1 MENTIEIQKE
11 FEILVSE
18 LERLKSI
25 NELTSSNADSAK
37 YVVNEIDKF
46 VKSVVNFKTEIDKDL
61 KEKTSKID
69 LILKQLDATV
79 LSIESNTKKSVNDH
93 SQKLKELHEK
103 SDSVMNQNKD
113 ALSKELNK
121 FAETLFNLSESISS
135 TIGNST
141 AKIIEKIQE
150 KNSQTKSEL
159 SNVSGQINKN
169 ISSVETNFNTKF
181 KDLNEQL
188 GQNMKLS
195 KQNRIF
201 LLVSSIVTIGLLIAL
216 FLK

>member
-25 NELTSSNADSAK
+25 NELTFSNADSAK
-37 YVVNEIDKF
+37 TVVNEIAKF
-46 VKSVVNFKTEIDKDL
+46 VKSVEQFKTAIDKDL
-61 KEKTSKID
+61 KDKSSKIG
-69 LILKQLDATV
+69 LILKQLDETV

-103 SDSVMNQNKD
+103 SDSVINQNKEL
-113 ALSKELNK
+113 LSKELNK
-121 FAETLFNLSESISS
+121 FADTLSNLSESISS

-141 AKIIEKIQE
+141 VKITEKIQE
-150 KNSQTKSEL
+150 QNNQIQSEL
-159 SNVSGQINKN
+159 SSISGLINQN
-169 ISSVETNFNTKF
+169 ISSIATNFNVKF
-181 KDLNEQL
+181 NDLNVLME
-188 GQNMKLS
+188 QNMKLS

-201 LLVSSIVTIGLLIAL
+201 LVVTSIVTIGLLITL
-216 FLK
+216 LLK